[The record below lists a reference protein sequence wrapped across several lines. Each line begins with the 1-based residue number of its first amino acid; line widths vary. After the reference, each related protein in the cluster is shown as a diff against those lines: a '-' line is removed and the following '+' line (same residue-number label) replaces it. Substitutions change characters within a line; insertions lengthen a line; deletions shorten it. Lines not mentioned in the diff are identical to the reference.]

1 MAGGLAMRRGGGR
14 HAATAVAL
22 ALLAALALAS
32 CGARTDETDLQ
43 PPPGYAPPPYHPVQ
57 KAPPRSERIVFGE
70 GFYPLESSASG
81 MTWRWMGRRGVV
93 ALPGGH
99 PRGKRL
105 RIRGWVPVELMTGRP
120 TLRVTLDDNPLDL
133 FVPEGREFS
142 RDYLIPGDL
151 RAPGATT
158 KLSIET
164 SAPART
170 PSDTRELG
178 VSITALDWRDDSPP

>member
-1 MAGGLAMRRGGGR
+1 MIRGGGR
-14 HAATAVAL
+14 RTPAAAAL
-22 ALLAALALAS
+22 ALMAALALAS
-32 CGARTDETDLQ
+32 CGARHDEADLQ
-43 PPPGYAPPPYHPVQ
+43 PPPGYAPPPYRPVQ

-70 GFYPLESSASG
+70 GFYPLESNASG

-93 ALPGGH
+93 ALPGGRQ
-99 PRGKRL
+99 RGKRL
-105 RIRGWVPVELMTGRP
+105 RIRGWVPVELLSGAP
-120 TLRVTLDDNPLDL
+120 TLRIALDDHPLDL

-142 RDYLIPGDL
+142 RDYLIPGDF

-178 VSITALDWRDDSPP
+178 VSFTALDWRDDGLP

>member
-1 MAGGLAMRRGGGR
+1 MSRGVGRRAP
-14 HAATAVAL
+14 AAAAL
-22 ALLAALALAS
+22 VLLAALALVS
-32 CGARTDETDLQ
+32 CGARNDEADLQ
-43 PPPGYAPPPYHPVQ
+43 PPPGYAPPPYRPVQ
-57 KAPPRSERIVFGE
+57 KAPPRSERIIFGE

-99 PRGKRL
+99 QRGKRL
-105 RIRGWVPVELMTGRP
+105 RIRGWVPVELMTGVP
-120 TLRVTLDDNPLDL
+120 TLRITLDDHPLDL
-133 FVPEGREFS
+133 FVPAGRDFS

-151 RAPGATT
+151 RAAGATT

-170 PSDTRELG
+170 SSDTRELG